1 MPIMQQLNSL
11 GIDSDDIISLH
22 AIHCKG
28 RLGPG
33 GPPSHCAK
41 HPVGAKALGRILG
54 ASARGS
60 SI

>member
-22 AIHCKG
+22 AMDHSYCKG

-33 GPPSHCAK
+33 GPPCHCAK
-41 HPVGAKALGRILG
+41 YPVGAKALGRIFG
-54 ASARGS
+54 A
-60 SI
+60 